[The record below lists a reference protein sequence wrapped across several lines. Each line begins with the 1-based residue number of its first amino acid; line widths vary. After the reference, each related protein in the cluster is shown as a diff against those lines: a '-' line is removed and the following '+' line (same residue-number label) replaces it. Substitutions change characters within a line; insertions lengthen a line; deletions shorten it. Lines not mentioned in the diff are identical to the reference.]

1 MKKTLEIR
9 NYRLYPNKR
18 NEFHRL
24 VSEQSYPLMKKWEV
38 DVVAFGPSAHDED
51 SYCLI
56 RAYDSEEHR
65 EQSQEAFYS
74 SDDWREGPREAIL
87 PLLEKGV
94 AITIVWMLR
103 RMMLLGEF
111 CRNR

>member
-18 NEFHRL
+18 DEFHQL
-24 VSEQSYPLMKKWEV
+24 VTEQSYPLMKKWEV
-38 DVVAFGPSAHDED
+38 DVVAFGPSHHDED

-56 RAYDSEEHR
+56 RAYDSEQHR
-65 EQSQEAFYS
+65 EESQEAFYS
-74 SDDWREGPREAIL
+74 SADWHEGPRAAIL

-94 AITIVWMLR
+94 AITIEMDVKAIDALR
-103 RMMLLGEF
+103 DVI
-111 CRNR
+111 

>member
-94 AITIVWMLR
+94 AITIDMDVEAIDALR
-103 RMMLLGEF
+103 GVL
-111 CRNR
+111 

>member
-18 NEFHRL
+18 EEFHRL
-24 VSEQSYPLMKKWEV
+24 VTEQSYPLMKKWKV
-38 DVVAFGPSAHDED
+38 DVVAFGPSSHDED

-56 RAYDSEEHR
+56 RAYESEAHR
-65 EQSQEAFYS
+65 ETSQDAFYS
-74 SDDWREGPREAIL
+74 SDDWKEGPREAIL

-94 AITIVWMLR
+94 AITIEMDVEAIDALR
-103 RMMLLGEF
+103 DVF
-111 CRNR
+111 